1 MNTYPTLE
9 EVNVEYELNLSQ
21 DVAERHDCEYNCMG
35 FALGT
40 YEWEDLEDFEYTD
53 DLEDEDEE
61 YAIALRS
68 SICYECA
75 LKLTLLSL
83 YVENYPC
90 MRVLD
95 NRFEKLADDEY
106 MIAMKVSEDDY
117 HFRRQMDDGKW
128 YEKCGGGPIKECTDT
143 VHDEDWWSLH
153 GRLHY
158 DSNTVY
164 LAVRK

>member
-9 EVNVEYELNLSQ
+9 EVNMSYELNLSQ
-21 DVAERHDCEYNCMG
+21 DVVERHDCEYNCMG
-35 FALGT
+35 FAIGT

-53 DLEDEDEE
+53 DLEDEDE
-61 YAIALRS
+61 YAISLRS

-83 YVENYPC
+83 YVENYPR
-90 MRVLD
+90 MRVLE
-95 NRFEKLADDEY
+95 NRYEKLEDDEY
-106 MIAMKVSEDDY
+106 LVAMKVSEDDY

-128 YEKCGGGPIKECTDT
+128 YEKCGSGPIRECTDT
-143 VHDEDWWSLH
+143 VYDEDWWGLH
-153 GRLHY
+153 DQLHY

-164 LAVRK
+164 LAVMK